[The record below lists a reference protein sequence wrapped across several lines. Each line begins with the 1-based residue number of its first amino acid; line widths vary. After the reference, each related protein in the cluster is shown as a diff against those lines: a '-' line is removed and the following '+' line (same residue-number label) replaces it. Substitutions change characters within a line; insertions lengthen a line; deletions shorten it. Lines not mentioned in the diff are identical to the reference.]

1 MNNDSKYIE
10 LRYETGWKHPVQ
22 AYSILKRKNKPDIV
36 THFFAEW
43 NTFEEAINNTKRGNN
58 IIASLEGNSLKNI
71 SEDIKSK
78 GFCMM

>member
-43 NTFEEAINNTKRGNN
+43 NTFEEAINFLTYAHKCPIIIKNQTKIG
-58 IIASLEGNSLKNI
+58 LELI
-71 SEDIKSK
+71 
-78 GFCMM
+78 